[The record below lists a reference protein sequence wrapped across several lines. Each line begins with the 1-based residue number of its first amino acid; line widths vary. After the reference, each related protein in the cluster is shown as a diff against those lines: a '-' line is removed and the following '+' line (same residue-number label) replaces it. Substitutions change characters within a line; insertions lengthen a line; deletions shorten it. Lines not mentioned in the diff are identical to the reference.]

1 MKSKE
6 QFETYDAELHK
17 DDFFYIKQAR
27 KEEEEERA
35 TAFELSSAATPAFD
49 EATSFVACVY
59 AHARGKWKHEEDE
72 RK

>member
-17 DDFFYIKQAR
+17 DDSSFISNNAR

-35 TAFELSSAATPAFD
+35 HMGELS
-49 EATSFVACVY
+49 
-59 AHARGKWKHEEDE
+59 
-72 RK
+72 